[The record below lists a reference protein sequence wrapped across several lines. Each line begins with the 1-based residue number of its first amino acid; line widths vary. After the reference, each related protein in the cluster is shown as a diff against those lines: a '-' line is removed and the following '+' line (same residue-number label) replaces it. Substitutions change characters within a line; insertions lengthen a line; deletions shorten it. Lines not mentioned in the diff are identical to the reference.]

1 MKSYNSTLT
10 GLKSKSLFTA
20 TLLLSVA
27 LNFIGI
33 IQLSAQEHVDIDT
46 LLYCYHNPEQD
57 QYPDM
62 LPEDCYMELY
72 LENGTLKKGYFWG
85 TTDEFEQVR
94 EGYECGYFVMPM
106 TNIRQGK
113 DSISFCLNIVKT
125 SSGEKV
131 NTFVKAPIDLHIRS
145 WQEAMSRYQTW
156 EPFTDRMEDEIQMSI
171 SFARWLE
178 NDVVRYDMS
187 PTKDTIIVKNL
198 TCPYSSGHGR
208 VFVLLKDKARQ

>member
-1 MKSYNSTLT
+1 MESYKSNRPE
-10 GLKSKSLFTA
+10 SKSLFTA
-20 TLLLSVA
+20 VMTLSVA
-27 LNFIGI
+27 WYFISI
-33 IQLSAQEHVDIDT
+33 IPLSAQERVDIDT
-46 LLYCYHNPEQD
+46 LWYRYHNPEQD
-57 QYPDM
+57 YYPDL

-72 LENGTLKKGYFWG
+72 LENGILKKGYFWG

-106 TNIRQGK
+106 TDIKQDK
-113 DSISFCLNIVKT
+113 DSISFRLDIVTT

-131 NTFVKAPIDLHIRS
+131 NTFVKAPIDRHIRS

-178 NDVVRYDMS
+178 NDTVRYNMS
-187 PTKDTIIVKNL
+187 VRKDTVRVKNL
-198 TCPYSSGHGR
+198 TCPYIDREGKA
-208 VFVLLKDKARQ
+208 FVLLKDRTGL